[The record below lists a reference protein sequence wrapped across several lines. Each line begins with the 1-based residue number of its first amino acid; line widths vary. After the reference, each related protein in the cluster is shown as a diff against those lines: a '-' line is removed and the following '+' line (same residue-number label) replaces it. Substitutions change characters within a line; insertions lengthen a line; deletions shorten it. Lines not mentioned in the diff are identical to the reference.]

1 MILLFSISANTLGDD
16 ELEAVLRS
24 ESMAKRTQSM
34 AMDPNMSSEDVA
46 KM

>member
-1 MILLFSISANTLGDD
+1 MFYSISANTLGDD

-34 AMDPNMSSEDVA
+34 AMDPNMSQEDII
-46 KM
+46 KMQ